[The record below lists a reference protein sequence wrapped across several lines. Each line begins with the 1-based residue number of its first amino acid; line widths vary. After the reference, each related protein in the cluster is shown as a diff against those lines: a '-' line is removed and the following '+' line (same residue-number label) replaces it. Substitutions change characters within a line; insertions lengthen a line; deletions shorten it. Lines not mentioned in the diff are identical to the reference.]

1 MTREPERTVPTAAG
15 EAEICAQAFGDPADP
30 AVLLIMGQMGSM
42 LWWRDE
48 FCGRLAARGR
58 YVLRY
63 DHRDTGRS
71 TSYPPGEP
79 GYSGDDLAE
88 DPIAVLDAY
97 GIERAHIAGVSMGGG
112 IAQTIAV
119 RHPGRVASL
128 TLLSTRTIE
137 DAPDLP
143 PPDPAYMEHAGSF
156 AEIDWSD
163 ADAVAEMFVADC
175 RAAGSTLHPFDE
187 EATRAFVDSDLARA
201 RNPASFQNHTVM
213 DHGDGV
219 PDGSLGRIA
228 VPTVVLH
235 GSSDPLFPPG
245 HGEVLAASIPGA
257 SLELIEGGGHV
268 LHERDW
274 DQLIEAVVTISGKS
288 A

>member
-1 MTREPERTVPTAAG
+1 MVPIAGG

-48 FCGRLAARGR
+48 FCERLAGRGR
-58 YVLRY
+58 FVLRY

-71 TSYPPGEP
+71 TAYPPGEP
-79 GYSGDDLAE
+79 GYTGDDLAA
-88 DPIAVLDAY
+88 DPVAVLDGY
-97 GIERAHIAGVSMGGG
+97 GIERAHILGASMGGAL
-112 IAQTIAV
+112 AQALAV
-119 RHPGRVASL
+119 RHPDRVASL
-128 TLLSTRTIE
+128 TLLSTSPIE
-137 DAPDLP
+137 GGHELP

-156 AEIDWSD
+156 ADLDWRDS
-163 ADAVAEMFVADC
+163 DAVAEMFVADC

-187 EATRAFVDSDLARA
+187 EATRAFVRADLARA
-201 RNPASFQNHTVM
+201 RNSAALNNHTLI

-219 PDGSLGRIA
+219 PEGSLGRIA
-228 VPTVVLH
+228 VPTLVLH
-235 GSSDPLFPPG
+235 GSADPLFPPG
-245 HGEVLAASIPGA
+245 HGKALAESIPGA
-257 SLELIEGGGHV
+257 SLDLIEGGGHV

-274 DQLIEAVVTISGKS
+274 DQLIDAVAGLSRNP